1 MLVANNQLYLAAQP
15 SQCSTSGLGLFGLG
29 AQDRIHR
36 EYRSLSVTSDRL
48 CQFFP
53 QILMKFTGTSKMKF
67 TILKRLIF
75 GYATIM
81 LLMVF
86 LGVYI
91 TLQLNKLDRFVR
103 EISSVDGT
111 TIDLTERLSDK
122 LFSQVGFEKKF
133 FISQDQDFYQKFW
146 DILKQLILDME
157 KLESLMITNED
168 KEIFLEAKQFYDN
181 YVSLF
186 RDEVQAMKV
195 DPNYPRRKYQ
205 EGKEKLVDQINER
218 LRSLMKIARSNR
230 DTKIQE
236 SSQMSYHAL
245 KVTYIT
251 VGLAIIISILISFYN
266 TRSIN
271 RPILLLQK
279 RTKDIARGKFEN
291 IRDISSPPEI
301 KELADDFNLMC
312 ERLKELDDMKI
323 DFISHVSHNLRTP
336 LTAIKEATGMLIEG
350 TYADAPA
357 KQQELLTIT
366 EEECERLIDSVSR
379 ILDLA
384 RMEAK
389 MMDYQLEE
397 CDLMPVIQKSIL
409 KLVPIAQRGKIDLEL
424 KPPPDLPPA
433 KIDVERISQLMENLI
448 GNALKF
454 SSEGGKV
461 VLSVCVRNNGK
472 QFLEVSVADTGCGIP
487 KEHLERIFD
496 KFKRIDRGRETEI
509 GTGLGLSIAKHI
521 ISDHGGKIW
530 AQSKLGEGSTFFF
543 TLPV

>member
-1 MLVANNQLYLAAQP
+1 
-15 SQCSTSGLGLFGLG
+15 
-29 AQDRIHR
+29 
-36 EYRSLSVTSDRL
+36 
-48 CQFFP
+48 
-53 QILMKFTGTSKMKF
+53 MKF

-75 GYATIM
+75 GYAAIM
-81 LLMVF
+81 FLMVF

-122 LFSQVGFEKKF
+122 LFSQVGFEKKYL
-133 FISQDQDFYQKFW
+133 ISQDQDFYQKFW
-146 DILKQLILDME
+146 DIMKHLIEDME
-157 KLESLMITNED
+157 RLESLMITKED
-168 KEIFLEAKQFYDN
+168 KKVFLETKQFYQN
-181 YVSLF
+181 YISLF
-186 RDEVQAMKV
+186 NEEVRAMEA

-230 DTKIQE
+230 DTKIRE
-236 SSQMSYHAL
+236 SSQMSYDAL
-245 KVTYIT
+245 EVTYIT
-251 VGLAIIISILISFYN
+251 VGLAIIVSILISFYN

-279 RTKDIARGKFEN
+279 RTKDIAKGKFEK

-312 ERLKELDDMKI
+312 ERLKELDKLKI

-350 TYADAPA
+350 TYADTPT
-357 KQQELLTIT
+357 KQQELLKIT
-366 EEECERLIDSVSR
+366 EEECERLIDSVNR
-379 ILDLA
+379 ILDLS

-389 MMDYQLEE
+389 MMDYQLKES
-397 CDLMPVIQKSIL
+397 DLLPVVQKSLL
-409 KLVPIAQRGKIDLEL
+409 KLAPIAQRKQIDLEL
-424 KPPPDLPPA
+424 KPPPDLPSA

-454 SSEGGKV
+454 SSEGDKV
-461 VLSVCVRNNGK
+461 VLSVNVRNYDR
-472 QFLEVSVADTGCGIP
+472 QFLEVAVADTGCGIP
-487 KEHLERIFD
+487 KENLERIFD
-496 KFKRIDRGRETEI
+496 KFKRIDRGRDTAR

-521 ISDHGGKIW
+521 IADHGGKIW
-530 AQSKLGEGSTFFF
+530 AQSKLGKGSTFFF

>member
-1 MLVANNQLYLAAQP
+1 
-15 SQCSTSGLGLFGLG
+15 
-29 AQDRIHR
+29 
-36 EYRSLSVTSDRL
+36 
-48 CQFFP
+48 
-53 QILMKFTGTSKMKF
+53 MKF

-75 GYATIM
+75 GYAAIM
-81 LLMVF
+81 FLMVF

-122 LFSQVGFEKKF
+122 LFSQVGFEKKYL
-133 FISQDQDFYQKFW
+133 ISQDQDFYQKFW
-146 DILKQLILDME
+146 DIMKHLIEDME
-157 KLESLMITNED
+157 RLESLMITNED
-168 KEIFLEAKQFYDN
+168 KKVFLDAKQLYHS

-186 RDEVQAMKV
+186 REEVLALKA

-230 DTKIQE
+230 DTKIRE
-236 SSQMSYHAL
+236 SSQMSYDAL
-245 KVTYIT
+245 EVTYIT
-251 VGLAIIISILISFYN
+251 VGLAIIVSILISFYN

-279 RTKDIARGKFEN
+279 RTKDIAKGKFEK

-312 ERLKELDDMKI
+312 ERLKELDKLKI

-350 TYADAPA
+350 TYADTPT
-357 KQQELLTIT
+357 KQQELLKIT
-366 EEECERLIDSVSR
+366 EEECERLIDSVNR
-379 ILDLA
+379 ILDLS

-389 MMDYQLEE
+389 MMDYQLKES
-397 CDLMPVIQKSIL
+397 DLLPVVQKSLL
-409 KLVPIAQRGKIDLEL
+409 KLAPIAQRKQIDLEL
-424 KPPPDLPPA
+424 KPPPDLPSA

-454 SSEGGKV
+454 SSEGDKV
-461 VLSVCVRNNGK
+461 VLSVNVRNYDR
-472 QFLEVSVADTGCGIP
+472 QFLEVAVADTGCGIP
-487 KEHLERIFD
+487 KENLERIFD
-496 KFKRIDRGRETEI
+496 KFKRIDRGRDTAR

-521 ISDHGGKIW
+521 IADHGGKIW

>member
-1 MLVANNQLYLAAQP
+1 
-15 SQCSTSGLGLFGLG
+15 
-29 AQDRIHR
+29 
-36 EYRSLSVTSDRL
+36 
-48 CQFFP
+48 
-53 QILMKFTGTSKMKF
+53 MKF

-75 GYATIM
+75 GYVAIM

-91 TLQLNKLDRFVR
+91 TLQLNKLNRFVR

-122 LFSQVGFEKKF
+122 LFSQVGFEKKYL
-133 FISQDQDFYQKFW
+133 ISQDQDFYQKFW
-146 DILKQLILDME
+146 DIMKQLIQDME
-157 KLESLMITNED
+157 RLESLMITNED
-168 KEIFLEAKQFYDN
+168 KKVFLEAKQFYQN
-181 YVSLF
+181 YLSLF
-186 RDEVQAMKV
+186 REEVRAMEL

-205 EGKEKLVDQINER
+205 EGKEKLVDVINER

-230 DTKIQE
+230 DTKIHE

-245 KVTYIT
+245 EIIYIT
-251 VGLAIIISILISFYN
+251 VGLAIVASILISFYN

-279 RTKDIARGKFEN
+279 RTKDIAKGKFER

-312 ERLKELDDMKI
+312 ERLKELDKLKI

-350 TYADAPA
+350 TYSDTPT
-357 KQQELLTIT
+357 KQQELLKIS

-379 ILDLA
+379 ILDLS

-389 MMDYQLEE
+389 MMDYQLKES
-397 CDLMPVIQKSIL
+397 DLLPVIQRSLL
-409 KLVPIAQRGKIDLEL
+409 KLAPIAQRKKIDLEL
-424 KPPPDLPPA
+424 KPPPDLPSP
-433 KIDVERISQLMENLI
+433 KIDVERISQLMENII

-454 SSEGGKV
+454 SSEGDKV
-461 VLSVCVRNNGK
+461 VLSVYVRNYGR
-472 QFLEVSVADTGCGIP
+472 QFIEVAVADTGCGIP
-487 KEHLERIFD
+487 KENLDRIFD
-496 KFKRIDRGRETEI
+496 KFKRIDRGRGTAR

-521 ISDHGGKIW
+521 IADHGGKIW
-530 AQSKLGEGSTFFF
+530 AQSKIGKGSTFFF

>member
-1 MLVANNQLYLAAQP
+1 MLNPCCNTGVNSKFA
-15 SQCSTSGLGLFGLG
+15 TV
-29 AQDRIHR
+29 
-36 EYRSLSVTSDRL
+36 RSWDLRSNTPGISIILVTSDRL
-48 CQFFP
+48 CPFSP
-53 QILMKFTGTSKMKF
+53 QIVTKLTGTGKMKL

-81 LLMVF
+81 LLFIF
-86 LGVYI
+86 LGGYI
-91 TLQLNKLDRFVR
+91 TLQLNKINRFVR
-103 EISSVDGT
+103 EISEVDGT
-111 TIDLTERLSDK
+111 TIDLTERLSDT
-122 LFSQVGFEKKF
+122 LFTQVGFEKKYL
-133 FISQDQDFYQKFW
+133 ISQDQDFYQKFW
-146 DILKQLILDME
+146 DIMKNLTQDME

-168 KEIFLEAKQFYDN
+168 KKAFLEATQFYQN

-186 RDEVQAMKV
+186 REEVQAMQQ
-195 DPNYPRRKYQ
+195 DPDYPRRKYQ

-230 DTKIQE
+230 DTKIHE
-236 SSQMSYHAL
+236 SGQMSQHAL
-245 KVTYIT
+245 EVTYIT

-279 RTKDIARGKFEN
+279 RTKDIAKGKFEE

-312 ERLKELDDMKI
+312 ERLKELDEMKI

-357 KQQELLTIT
+357 KQQELLAIT
-366 EEECERLIDSVSR
+366 EEECERLIDSVNR
-379 ILDLA
+379 ILDLS

-389 MMDYQLEE
+389 MMDYQLKES
-397 CDLMPVIQKSIL
+397 DLLPVIQKSLL
-409 KLVPIAQRGKIDLEL
+409 KLAPIARRKKIDLEL
-424 KPPPDLPPA
+424 KPPPALPSP

-461 VLSVCVRNNGK
+461 VLSVYIMNYGR
-472 QFLEVSVADTGCGIP
+472 QFLEVAVADTGRGIP

-496 KFKRIDRGRETEI
+496 KFKRIERGRGTDR

-521 ISDHGGKIW
+521 IADHGGKIW
-530 AQSKLGEGSTFFF
+530 ARSKLGEGSTFFF

>member
-1 MLVANNQLYLAAQP
+1 
-15 SQCSTSGLGLFGLG
+15 
-29 AQDRIHR
+29 
-36 EYRSLSVTSDRL
+36 
-48 CQFFP
+48 
-53 QILMKFTGTSKMKF
+53 MKF

-75 GYATIM
+75 GYAAIM

-86 LGVYI
+86 LGGYI
-91 TLQLNKLDRFVR
+91 TLQLNKLNRFVR

-122 LFSQVGFEKKF
+122 LFSQVGFEKKYL
-133 FISQDQDFYQKFW
+133 ISQDLDFYQKFW
-146 DILKQLILDME
+146 DIMKHLIEDME
-157 KLESLMITNED
+157 KLESLMTTQQD
-168 KEIFLEAKQFYDN
+168 KKVFLEAKQFYQS

-186 RDEVQAMKV
+186 MEEVRTGNKDQ
-195 DPNYPRRKYQ
+195 NYPRRKFQ
-205 EGKEKLVDQINER
+205 EGKEKFVDEINER
-218 LRSLMKIARSNR
+218 LRRIMKIARSNR
-230 DTKIQE
+230 DTKIHE

-245 KVTYIT
+245 KITYIT
-251 VGLAIIISILISFYN
+251 IGLAIIIGILISFYN

-279 RTKDIARGKFEN
+279 RTKDIAKGKFEK
-291 IRDISSPPEI
+291 IGDISSPPEI

-312 ERLKELDDMKI
+312 ERLKELDEMKK

-357 KQQELLTIT
+357 KQQELLKIT

-379 ILDLA
+379 ILDLS

-389 MMDYQLEE
+389 MMDYQLKDS
-397 CDLMPVIQKSIL
+397 DLLPVVQKSLL
-409 KLVPIAQRGKIDLEL
+409 KLAPIAQRKKIDLEL
-424 KPPPDLPPA
+424 KPPPDLPA
-433 KIDVERISQLMENLI
+433 VKIDAERISQLMENLI

-454 SSEGGKV
+454 SSEGDKV

-496 KFKRIDRGRETEI
+496 KFKRIDRGRETER

-530 AQSKLGEGSTFFF
+530 AQSKLEKGSTFFF